1 MPGPDGSGLLRQ
13 PRVVWAV
20 AFACVIAF
28 MGLGL
33 VDPILPTLAKQLLAQ
48 AGYANGVDIELINPG
63 ADRGQ
68 KEVGEIQLLQAQL
81 KRSGINIVYHP
92 LDRASEGNRKKDH
105 DFFFDF
111 VGGGASDDIDAALY
125 ANFHSKSDKN
135 YGRTNDPELDK
146 LLVAQRQELD
156 AARRRE
162 IVRQAVRR
170 IYDQVWAQSF
180 FFATQYQFAQPYV
193 KNYAPNSFA
202 RGLSVVDSWLDR

>member
-1 MPGPDGSGLLRQ
+1 
-13 PRVVWAV
+13 
-20 AFACVIAF
+20 
-28 MGLGL
+28 
-33 VDPILPTLAKQLLAQ
+33 
-48 AGYANGVDIELINPG
+48 
-63 ADRGQ
+63 
-68 KEVGEIQLLQAQL
+68 
-81 KRSGINIVYHP
+81 
-92 LDRASEGNRKKDH
+92 
-105 DFFFDF
+105 
-111 VGGGASDDIDAALY
+111 Y